1 MPSQLPLT
9 DPVPGLSLPR
19 RRLPLSVLAFC
30 ACLALGGF
38 PAASLAADSPAAAP
52 ASAAAAAAAQAVA
65 PQERGVALILSG
77 VQYGLPVSD
86 ATIAGS
92 VAALKDKG
100 VETNDIFVEHL
111 DLVRFDNPA
120 RHAALASL
128 LREKFARRNIGL
140 VIAQNQWAM
149 DFLAQHGD
157 QLLPPSLPV
166 LSTLVATPPV
176 AWHGAPRHV
185 LNVINQYDV
194 AGTLRHG
201 LALFPRTRRLVLVA
215 GADNQQPVFHVRA
228 ATELATLRNQVEL
241 EDTVALPYDE
251 MLKRISTLPP
261 DSLVLLGTY
270 FKDLTGRNFI
280 PAEVAAAVARRANAP
295 VLGLYDVHIQAGLTG
310 GSVVL
315 PTAVGRRAGEIGF
328 DLLSGARLPDAGDA
342 GISVPPQPMFDWT
355 QLERWGADASK
366 LPPDTIFLN
375 RPRTLWGDYRSYV
388 IATSGAILLLS
399 ALLLALLQQNRR
411 RLRAEQALREHQ
423 QQLEALVDARTA
435 ALADATQRAEAASE
449 AKSSFLANMS
459 HEIRT
464 PMNAIIGMA
473 YLVLKTGLSPQQ
485 RDYVKKIQTSS
496 QHLLGIINDILD
508 YSKIEAGKLG
518 IEQIEFNLQ
527 QVLDNVRDLIAD
539 KAAAK
544 GLELIFKVDP
554 NMPASLAGD
563 PLRLSQMLVNYANN
577 AVKFTNSGEIEI
589 QARVQEESA
598 DGLLLKVSVRDTGI
612 GLTPEQQA
620 LLFQSF
626 QQADSST
633 TRQFGGSGLGLAIT
647 RQLASLMG
655 GTVGVDSVPGQG
667 STFWFTVRLG
677 KGAKPSTRS
686 PALRADLQGK
696 RALVVDDNETAR
708 QLLTDLLRGIG
719 LEADAAD
726 SGRSALEA
734 LDRMQAQEH
743 RYDLLLLDWQMP
755 VMDGIELARRIR
767 ADHSRR
773 TIPMVMVTAYGR
785 EELLKSADALGVNDV
800 LIKPVSPSML
810 FECVSRALG
819 AIRDDAPKPQEPPP
833 QAEAALSVVSGARV
847 LLVEDNELNQ
857 EVARELLQGAGLVVD
872 VAADGQQAVDRVRAG
887 DYDLV
892 LMDVQMP
899 VMDGLEATRLIRAS
913 DDRAGLPIIAMTA
926 NASDSDRSACLNA
939 GMNDHVAKP
948 IDPAMLFRT
957 LKLWIQ
963 PRPGLGSA
971 AAPGSEAAPAPGQP
985 LPALPGI
992 DTADGLGRMM
1002 GRQDLYLR
1010 MLRKFAASNRTVA
1023 EQTRA
1028 ALARGDA
1035 DSARRLVHTL
1045 KGLAGNIG
1053 AGALQEAARQLE
1065 DGLSPPGSSPALPGL
1080 LERFETELQSVIRTL
1095 ETRLPA
1101 GSTDP
1106 APQPLAADPHR
1117 LEAAC
1122 RRIAQLLAASDCEV
1136 STELQAN
1143 QSLLRQGLG
1152 QDLDAIAQA
1161 TEDFDFESALQQ
1173 LRTAALAHGIA
1184 LEEQRA

>member
-1 MPSQLPLT
+1 MPSQPPLT

-38 PAASLAADSPAAAP
+38 PAAPLAADSPAAP
-52 ASAAAAAAAQAVA
+52 ASDAAAAVAQAVA

-77 VQYGLPVSD
+77 VQYGLPVTD
-86 ATIAGS
+86 ALIAGS
-92 VAALKDKG
+92 VAALKEKG
-100 VETNDIFVEHL
+100 VETNDIFVEYL
-111 DLVRFDNPA
+111 DLVRFDKPA
-120 RHAALASL
+120 RHAALAGL
-128 LREKFARRNIGL
+128 LREKFARRSIGL
-140 VIAQNQWAM
+140 VIAQNQWAL
-149 DFLAQHGD
+149 DFLAEYGD
-157 QLLPPSLPV
+157 DLLPPGLPV

-176 AWHGAPRHV
+176 AWHGAPHRV
-185 LNVINQYDV
+185 LNVINQSDL

-201 LALFPRTRRLVLVA
+201 LALFPRTQRLVLVA

-228 ATELATLRNQVEL
+228 ATALTTLRNQVEL

-261 DSLVLLGTY
+261 DTLVLLGTY

-310 GSVVL
+310 GSVVR
-315 PTAVGRRAGEIGF
+315 PSAVGRRAGEIGF
-328 DLLSGARLPDAGDA
+328 DLLSGARLPDEGDA
-342 GISVPPQPMFDWT
+342 GIAVSPQPLFDWA

-366 LPPDTIFLN
+366 LPPDTVFLN

-411 RLRAEQALREHQ
+411 RLLAEQALRQHQ

-485 RDYVKKIQTSS
+485 RDYVKKIQASS

-554 NMPASLAGD
+554 CMPGSLAGD

-598 DGLLLKVSVRDTGI
+598 DDLLLRVSVRDTGI

-734 LDRMQAQEH
+734 LDRMQTQEH

-785 EELLKSADALGVNDV
+785 EELLKSADALGVHDV

-819 AIRDDAPKPQEPPP
+819 AIRDDAPKPQEPPT

-872 VAADGQQAVDRVRAG
+872 IAADGQQAVDKVRAG

-913 DDRAGLPIIAMTA
+913 GDRAGLPIIAMTA

-963 PRPGLGSA
+963 PRPGLGSG
-971 AAPGSEAAPAPGQP
+971 AAPGSQAAPAPGQT

-1035 DSARRLVHTL
+1035 GSARRLAHTL

-1101 GSTDP
+1101 DSTDP
-1106 APQPLAADPHR
+1106 APQPLATDPHR
-1117 LEAAC
+1117 LESAC

-1152 QDLDAIAQA
+1152 QDLDTIAQA

-1173 LRTAALAHGIA
+1173 LRTAALKHGVK
-1184 LEEQRA
+1184 LEDAA